1 MDYTLTNELQML
13 RKMYQEFVENE
24 VKPLAGEL
32 DEEERF
38 PTETIPKLAKYGF
51 MGIPY
56 ETRYG
61 GQGGNNMAYAMAIEE
76 LAKACGTTAT
86 IGCGPHLSVLQSDS

>member
-32 DEEERF
+32 DEEEV
-38 PTETIPKLAKYGF
+38 PYGD
-51 MGIPY
+51 
-56 ETRYG
+56 
-61 GQGGNNMAYAMAIEE
+61 
-76 LAKACGTTAT
+76 
-86 IGCGPHLSVLQSDS
+86 DSQAG

>member
-38 PTETIPKLAKYGF
+38 PMETIPKLAKYGF

-61 GQGGNNMAYAMAIEE
+61 
-76 LAKACGTTAT
+76 
-86 IGCGPHLSVLQSDS
+86 